1 MKKLIGVFFAA
12 TLIVSSSCKKSFF
25 DINTNPNSPTD
36 GAITPAALLPQLLHR
51 VAAKVSTSYNPE
63 GDWMGYWARSGS
75 YGPSTEEESYNITTT
90 FEADEWS
97 TGTPNVGWFDI
108 LADANTMEKKA
119 TASKQTFYVGIAK
132 IIKSIGYMYLVDEY
146 NNVPYSKAF
155 DIVGNITPAYDKG
168 ADIYKD
174 LLLQLDDAAKLIK
187 ASSADA
193 NPGLAQADI
202 TFHGD
207 PTLWR
212 KLANSQRLRL
222 LIHES
227 EVLTNASAEVAK
239 ITADGAGFLGD
250 DGVDKNGSSTDES
263 AYVNPPYV
271 QEDGRQNPFWDT
283 FKNLYTGSAANQY
296 YRANNYLLED
306 VYNWSRDGVPGAVDF
321 DPRYKYVFAEAATP
335 LNGNIYYGYN
345 YGELL
350 PGTAPKAVNSSDVS
364 GPGLA
369 LSPAQPQWFFTS
381 VESLFLKAEAIQR
394 GWLTG
399 STAEEAYKK
408 AIEASFVWLGGT
420 VEEAKTYYTTN
431 PLGLFSTGSSR
442 ISQIAFQK
450 YIALAGID
458 NFEAWVDYRRLD
470 GADAILKGGGQ
481 PVLPV
486 SLSPSRGS
494 RTIPL
499 RLMYPQNEYNFNAAN
514 VAKEGTINPQTS
526 RIFWDKG
533 AR

>member
-36 GAITPAALLPQLLHR
+36 AAITPAALLPQLLHR

-97 TGTPNVGWFDI
+97 SGAPNTGWFDI

-193 NPGLAQADI
+193 NPGLTQADI

-250 DGVDKNGSSTDES
+250 GGVDKNGSATDES

-306 VYNWSRDGVPGAVDF
+306 VYAWSSSSSYDTRF
-321 DPRYKYVFAEAATP
+321 LYVFAEAATP
-335 LNGNIYYGYN
+335 LNGNVYYGYN

-369 LSPAQPQWFFTS
+369 ISPSQPQWFFTS

-399 STAEEAYKK
+399 VTAESAYDVAVK
-408 AIEASFVWLGGT
+408 ASFKWLGAPDS
-420 VEEAKTYYTTN
+420 EAADYLANDPKAN
-431 PLGLFSTGSSR
+431 FSGASSK

-450 YIALAGID
+450 YIALAGIN

-470 GADAILKGGGQ
+470 GADAILKGGNQ
-481 PVLPV
+481 PVLPL

>member
-12 TLIVSSSCKKSFF
+12 ALIVSSSCKKSFF

-36 GAITPAALLPQLLHR
+36 AAITPAALLPQLLHR
-51 VAAKVSTSYNPE
+51 TAAKVSTSYNPE
-63 GDWMGYWARSGS
+63 ADWLGYWARSGS

-90 FEADEWS
+90 FEADEW
-97 TGTPNVGWFDI
+97 TWFDI

-119 TASKQTFYVGIAK
+119 TASNQTFYVGIAK
-132 IIKSIGYMYLVDEY
+132 IIKSIGFMYLVDQY
-146 NNVPYSKAF
+146 NNVPYTKAF

-168 ADIYKD
+168 SDIYKD

-187 ASSADA
+187 AANLDA
-193 NPGLAQADI
+193 NPGLEQADI
-202 TFHGD
+202 TFHGKAD
-207 PTLWR
+207 KWR

-227 EVLTNASAEVAK
+227 EVLTNASAEIAK
-239 ITADGAGFLGD
+239 ITADGAGFLGEG
-250 DGVDKNGSSTDES
+250 DGNVGKNGSSTDES

-283 FKNLYTGSAANQY
+283 FKSLYNGGAANQY
-296 YRANNYLLED
+296 YRANNYLLNTI
-306 VYNWSRDGVPGAVDF
+306 YGWSSATSYDTRF
-321 DPRYKYVFAEAATP
+321 QYVFAEASSP
-335 LNGNIYYGYN
+335 LNGLVYYGYN

-350 PGTAPKAVNSSDVS
+350 PGTAPKAGNSSDVS

-399 STAEEAYKK
+399 DAKAAYETAVTASFTWLG
-408 AIEASFVWLGGT
+408 AANGEASDYLT
-420 VEEAKTYYTTN
+420 NDSKAKWDYVDDKGQPRKN
-431 PLGLFSTGSSR
+431 SK
-442 ISQIAFQK
+442 ISLIAFQK
-450 YIALAGID
+450 YIALAGVA

-470 GADAILKGGGQ
+470 GNDAILSSVEATQ
-481 PVLPV
+481 PVLPL

>member
-12 TLIVSSSCKKSFF
+12 ALIVSSSCKKSFF

-36 GAITPAALLPQLLHR
+36 AAITPAALLPQLLHR
-51 VAAKVSTSYNPE
+51 TAAKVSTSYNPE
-63 GDWMGYWARSGS
+63 ADWMGYWARSGS

-90 FEADEWS
+90 FEADEW
-97 TGTPNVGWFDI
+97 NWYDI

-119 TASKQTFYVGIAK
+119 TAANQTFYVGIAK
-132 IIKSIGYMYLVDEY
+132 IIKSIGYMYLVDQY

-168 ADIYKD
+168 SDIYKD

-187 ASSADA
+187 AANLDA
-193 NPGLAQADI
+193 NPGLVQADI
-202 TFHGD
+202 VFQGKAEQ
-207 PTLWR
+207 WR
-212 KLANSQRLRL
+212 RLANSQRLRL

-227 EVLTNASAEVAK
+227 EVLTNASAEIAK

-250 DGVDKNGSSTDES
+250 GGVGKNGSSGDES

-296 YRANNYLLED
+296 YRANNYLLESI
-306 VYNWSRDGVPGAVDF
+306 YNWSDDGVVGAVDF
-321 DPRYKYVFAEAATP
+321 DVRYKYVFAQAASP
-335 LNGNIYYGYN
+335 LNGNTYYGYN

-350 PGTAPKAVNSSDVS
+350 PGTAPKAGNSSDVS

-369 LSPAQPQWFFTS
+369 LSPSQPQWFFTS

-399 STAEEAYKK
+399 VSAEDAYHDAIK
-408 AIEASFVWLGGT
+408 ASYVWLGGT
-420 VEEAKTYYTTN
+420 EAQAESYYTTN
-431 PLGLFSTGSSR
+431 DLGKFSTGSSR

-450 YIALAGID
+450 YIALAGIS

-499 RLMYPQNEYNFNAAN
+499 RLMYPQNEYNYNSAN